1 MNTPSQLLV
10 SVRKAAIIATN
21 RPCDTRRDPAP
32 RRDAPLSNLSLTQ
45 LFEESCDPHAY
56 IPRRATEEVLKCLSS
71 LIRDSEPVVVLHGP
85 GGIGKSML
93 LSVLRERFGGERR
106 VAYASIGEVPEPEF
120 CHRILDE
127 LSEPTAE
134 DPAGALIRVAT
145 DGQNKLLLLVDH
157 PDLAPVA
164 SSLQLASVAKSAAP
178 HITVV
183 FAISDEADAQQFSR
197 ALCVEASV
205 TTLGFT
211 QAMDQKESSA
221 YVRLRLARTELPAS
235 LRDQLDERAIKWLTD
250 GAQAGLPR
258 EINRRA
264 SELLRIFEQSG
275 EEALQLPVQ
284 GSDSIANTDRES
296 EVTAPRP
303 VDPASRGDRML
314 LDSQTPAFPM
324 RPGEAS
330 DHLGAPIG
338 GGSLGGML
346 LGSGPGAKPNFEMDL
361 ELGRSLSS
369 GLLDGPSTRP
379 SARDGGPVS
388 AEEMANAAAAA
399 ATSADPETSH
409 RHMQWI
415 AASLAAFAIGGAYFA
430 TRSEAPAAHPTLTED
445 VVPFEAAKADLTG
458 APSLMDTPN
467 GRARIA
473 AETEPTMEPAA
484 SSQRPI
490 QERPSLAS
498 GPMGSAAQDA
508 IDATDR
514 KTIEVAEVVPPSAP
528 IPRVAPRPSA
538 RRPLPLAPKTIVLP
552 ARTIV
557 GNTTTPGSFVRLS
570 IDVEPGSQ
578 ITVDGESI
586 GIAPFSEIFVEMGTH
601 TFVAETPNGIVVK
614 QLVDV
619 QTGTD
624 IIEF

>member
-1 MNTPSQLLV
+1 M
-10 SVRKAAIIATN
+10 
-21 RPCDTRRDPAP
+21 
-32 RRDAPLSNLSLTQ
+32 SNLSLTQ

-264 SELLRIFEQSG
+264 SELLRTFEQSG

>member
-1 MNTPSQLLV
+1 M
-10 SVRKAAIIATN
+10 
-21 RPCDTRRDPAP
+21 
-32 RRDAPLSNLSLTQ
+32 SNLSLTQ

-106 VAYASIGEVPEPEF
+106 VAYASIGEVPEPEL

-211 QAMDQKESSA
+211 QAMDQNESSA

-235 LRDQLDERAIKWLTD
+235 LRDQLDERAIQWLTD

-264 SELLRIFEQSG
+264 SELLRTFEQSG

-284 GSDSIANTDRES
+284 GSDSIANTDSEP

-303 VDPASRGDRML
+303 VEPASRGDRML

-330 DHLGAPIG
+330 DHPGAPIG

-399 ATSADPETSH
+399 ATPAGPETSH

-473 AETEPTMEPAA
+473 AEAEPTMEPAA

-601 TFVAETPNGIVVK
+601 TFVAETPDGIVVK

>member
-1 MNTPSQLLV
+1 
-10 SVRKAAIIATN
+10 
-21 RPCDTRRDPAP
+21 
-32 RRDAPLSNLSLTQ
+32 
-45 LFEESCDPHAY
+45 
-56 IPRRATEEVLKCLSS
+56 
-71 LIRDSEPVVVLHGP
+71 
-85 GGIGKSML
+85 
-93 LSVLRERFGGERR
+93 
-106 VAYASIGEVPEPEF
+106 
-120 CHRILDE
+120 
-127 LSEPTAE
+127 
-134 DPAGALIRVAT
+134 
-145 DGQNKLLLLVDH
+145 
-157 PDLAPVA
+157 
-164 SSLQLASVAKSAAP
+164 
-178 HITVV
+178 
-183 FAISDEADAQQFSR
+183 
-197 ALCVEASV
+197 
-205 TTLGFT
+205 
-211 QAMDQKESSA
+211 MDQNESSA

-235 LRDQLDERAIKWLTD
+235 LRDQLDERAIQWLTD

-264 SELLRIFEQSG
+264 SELLRTFEQSG

-284 GSDSIANTDRES
+284 GSDSIANTDREP

-330 DHLGAPIG
+330 DHPGAPIG

-399 ATSADPETSH
+399 ATSAGPETSH

-473 AETEPTMEPAA
+473 AEAEPAIEPAAEPTMEPAA

-514 KTIEVAEVVPPSAP
+514 KTIEVAEVVPPSVP
-528 IPRVAPRPSA
+528 TPRVAPRRAA
-538 RRPLPLAPKTIVLP
+538 RRTQPPAPKTIVLP
-552 ARTIV
+552 ARTVV

-601 TFVAETPNGIVVK
+601 TFVAETPDGIVVK